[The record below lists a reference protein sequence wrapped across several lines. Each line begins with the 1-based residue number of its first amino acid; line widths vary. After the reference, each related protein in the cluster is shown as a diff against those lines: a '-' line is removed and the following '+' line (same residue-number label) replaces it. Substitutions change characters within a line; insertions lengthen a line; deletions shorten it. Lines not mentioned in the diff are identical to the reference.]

1 MNQSKPCVLVT
12 GGMGYIGS
20 HTVVALFR
28 QGYDVVIA
36 DNLCN
41 SDVLILDRIE
51 QISSQRPR
59 FHQID
64 LCDKTSVKDLFELEP
79 TIQAV
84 IHFAALK
91 AVGESVKMPLMYYQ
105 NNLGSLLNLLE
116 IMQEVSVNNI
126 VFSSSCTV
134 YGEPDSLPVTETTPV
149 KPATSPYGNTKQIGE
164 EILADLSKVS
174 EIHSIAL
181 RYFNPVGAHSSALI
195 GEFPKGTPNNLV
207 PFITQSAIGK
217 LGPLQVYGNDY
228 DTPDGTCI
236 RDYIHVEDVA
246 EAHVAAMHRLLSFEQ
261 QESFEV
267 FNIGTGQGNTVLEA
281 INAFEK
287 SSGQKLH
294 YTITSRRDG
303 DIEKVYANTS
313 KSNQILKWKAEK
325 SLFEMMESAWA
336 WELQLSKN
344 SQND

>member
-1 MNQSKPCVLVT
+1 MNHSKPCVLVT

-51 QISSQRPR
+51 QISDQRPR

-64 LCDKTSVKDLFELEP
+64 LCDKVAVRNLFEKES

-91 AVGESVKMPLMYYQ
+91 AVGESVKKPLMYYQ

-116 IMQEVSVNNI
+116 IMQDVGVNNI

-174 EIHSIAL
+174 NVQSIAL
-181 RYFNPVGAHSSALI
+181 RYFNPVGAHQSALI

-228 DTPDGTCI
+228 NTPDGTCI

-246 EAHVAAMHRLLSFEQ
+246 EAHVAAMHRLLSNKQ
-261 QESFEV
+261 QDSFEI

-281 INAFEK
+281 ITAFEK
-287 SSGQKLH
+287 TSGQKLR
-294 YTITSRRDG
+294 YSIVGRREG
-303 DIEKVYANTS
+303 DIEKVYADTS
-313 KSNQILKWKAEK
+313 RSNQVLGWKAEK
-325 SLFEMMESAWA
+325 SINEMMESAWA

-344 SQND
+344 SQNG